1 MSSRAYSL
9 YPHRKRLLE
18 NDFSLF
24 LGYCIIIC
32 AECSDIPYIINIMK
46 RQPDFNHL
54 FQIAEDQAGYF
65 STRQAHKAGYSLERL
80 SDLTTRGQFI
90 RIEQGVY
97 RLTHFPATRFEDLHI
112 ASLKTG
118 PASVISHESAL
129 AVFELSD
136 ILPTAV
142 HVIIPKT
149 GSRRR
154 KGIQFHTST
163 LEEDEITQREGLRVT
178 TVERTIAD
186 VTLSGISYQHIQQAI
201 QEALR
206 RGLITE
212 KKLRKQAERR
222 KGRVEKYISEILKDI
237 SS

>member
-1 MSSRAYSL
+1 M
-9 YPHRKRLLE
+9 
-18 NDFSLF
+18 FF
-24 LGYCIIIC
+24 GYCAIIC
-32 AECSDIPYIINIMK
+32 VEYSDIPYIISIMSK
-46 RQPDFNHL
+46 SPNFDHL
-54 FQIAEDQAGYF
+54 YQIAEDQAGYF
-65 STRQAHKAGYSLERL
+65 TTQQAHKAGYSLERL
-80 SDLTTRGQFI
+80 SDLTMRGQFI

-97 RLTHFPATRFEDLHI
+97 RLTHFPATLFEDLHI

-118 PASVISHESAL
+118 PSSVISHESAL

-154 KGIQFHTST
+154 KGVQFHTPK
-163 LEEDEITQREGLRVT
+163 LQEDEISQREGLRVT
-178 TVERTIAD
+178 RVERTIAD
-186 VTLSGISYQHIQQAI
+186 VILRGVSYQHIRQAI
-201 QEALR
+201 QEALQ
-206 RGLITE
+206 RGLTTE
-212 KKLRKQAERR
+212 KKLCKQAERR

>member
-1 MSSRAYSL
+1 
-9 YPHRKRLLE
+9 
-18 NDFSLF
+18 
-24 LGYCIIIC
+24 
-32 AECSDIPYIINIMK
+32 MK
-46 RQPDFNHL
+46 RQPDFDHL
-54 FQIAEDQAGYF
+54 YQIAEDQAGHF
-65 STRQAHKAGYSLERL
+65 TTQQAHKAGYSLERL
-80 SDLTTRGQFI
+80 SDLTMRGQFI

-118 PASVISHESAL
+118 PASIISHESAL

-136 ILPTAV
+136 VLPTTV

-154 KGIQFHTST
+154 KGVQFHTPK
-163 LEEDEITQREGLRVT
+163 LREDEITQREGLQVT

-186 VTLSGISYQHIQQAI
+186 VILSGVSRQHIQQAI
-201 QEALR
+201 QEALQ
-206 RGLITE
+206 RGLTTE

-222 KGRVEKYISEILKDI
+222 KGRVEKYISQIIEDK

>member
-1 MSSRAYSL
+1 
-9 YPHRKRLLE
+9 
-18 NDFSLF
+18 
-24 LGYCIIIC
+24 
-32 AECSDIPYIINIMK
+32 MK
-46 RQPDFNHL
+46 RQPDFDHL
-54 FQIAEDQAGYF
+54 YQIAEDQAGYF
-65 STRQAHKAGYSLERL
+65 TTQQAHKAGYSLERL
-80 SDLTTRGQFI
+80 SDLTARGKFV
-90 RIEQGVY
+90 RMEQGVY
-97 RLTHFPATRFEDLHI
+97 RLTHFPTTGFEDLHI

-129 AVFELSD
+129 AIFELSD
-136 ILPTAV
+136 LLPTAV

-154 KGIQFHTST
+154 KDVQFHTPK
-163 LEEDEITQREGLRVT
+163 LQEDEITQREGLRVT

-186 VTLSGISYQHIQQAI
+186 LTLSGISYQHIQQAI

-206 RGLITE
+206 RGLTTE

-222 KGRVEKYISEILKDI
+222 KGRVEKYISKILKDI